1 MPLVSQNE
9 LGGLT
14 EKAWRGLAVDT
25 PVAWGLA
32 KDSNAMVQ
40 WLASHDYPFEKDLLD
55 TLSQVRAQPQIAH
68 DNPLDSG
75 VLIAPLHGLIMLD
88 SLMADQ
94 LTWKGHIY
102 GINFIIAA
110 MGLLKDATSNARQN
124 DGQGIVL
131 CQDNSILAMWSGAE
145 IRLSKSAYSDGAYEL
160 HPLTDHAGDA
170 GHANKGVISSSL
182 SSLSALT
189 SLSSLSSLAD
199 SKNDAVTVTQS
210 LWQQL
215 LDYAQNTYVP
225 ENEISRNRGAGAGNI
240 DND

>member
-32 KDSNAMVQ
+32 KDCNVMVQ
-40 WLASHDYPFEKDLLD
+40 WLASRGYPFEKDLLD
-55 TLSQVRAQPQIAH
+55 TLSQVRAQPQIAY
-68 DNPLDSG
+68 DNPFYSE

-88 SLMADQ
+88 SLMADSSR
-94 LTWKGHIY
+94 WKGHIY

-110 MGLLKDATSNARQN
+110 MGLLKDATNNARQN
-124 DGQGIVL
+124 DGQGIAL
-131 CQDNSILAMWSGAE
+131 CQDNDVLAMWSGSE
-145 IRLSKSAYSDGAYEL
+145 IQISQSACCDGVYEL
-160 HPLTDHAGDA
+160 QSVTDNTGDA
-170 GHANKGVISSSL
+170 SDEGAANHTNNGITSPSL
-182 SSLSALT
+182 C
-189 SLSSLSSLAD
+189 SLAD
-199 SKNDAVTVTQS
+199 SKNDAVIVSQT

-215 LDYAQNTYVP
+215 LDYAQNSYVP
-225 ENEISRNRGAGAGNI
+225 ENEMSRHRGAGAGNI